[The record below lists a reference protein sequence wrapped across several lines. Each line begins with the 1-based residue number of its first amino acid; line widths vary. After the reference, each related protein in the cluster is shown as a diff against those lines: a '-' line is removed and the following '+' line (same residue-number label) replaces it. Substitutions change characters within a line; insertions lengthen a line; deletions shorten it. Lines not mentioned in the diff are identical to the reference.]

1 MEVDNEN
8 DYNNDQIEYEDE
20 EEYSQHRNQ
29 SQTLSK
35 EKIPPNIQLRQPGM
49 KQKRRSKNDFSGRD
63 FTCGCG
69 KTYLS
74 YPALY
79 THIRTKHNGKAPDGT
94 NASQVVKQTG
104 GRGRPRKNFLVKEDS
119 NRKRYEDDEEF
130 DDISEIKELYEKETI
145 ERKEL
150 EKKEKNYIEIYG
162 MISDENEEND
172 NEKESH
178 DTGDDKDYHIVNS
191 KIHEWEVNIS
201 KIDDVQLLKI
211 DDLLA
216 IFYLNYKDLFGFRL
230 TKLVLFI
237 FSLFRRYINKVGWDY
252 LGELTDVSQF
262 QTEKEYSST
271 QSGKYIPEIVN
282 DFFEYSVVSKVTS
295 NTDRL
300 ISITV
305 LSHLCDWIKRS
316 NISETGVKIEYR
328 K

>member
-1 MEVDNEN
+1 METD
-8 DYNNDQIEYEDE
+8 DYNNDQIEYEEE

-29 SQTLSK
+29 SQTLPK

-94 NASQVVKQTG
+94 NASQVIKQIG

-162 MISDENEEND
+162 MISDENEGND
-172 NEKESH
+172 GNDEDESRH
-178 DTGDDKDYHIVNS
+178 TVEDKDYIIINS
-191 KIHEWEVNIS
+191 KINEWEVNLT

-211 DDLLA
+211 DDLFA

-230 TKLVLFI
+230 TKLILFI
-237 FSLFRRYINKVGWDY
+237 FSLFRKYLNKVGWDY

-262 QTEKEYSST
+262 PTEKEYSST
-271 QSGKYIPEIVN
+271 QNGKYIPEIVS
-282 DFFEYSVVSKVTS
+282 DFFDFSVVGRLTCSI
-295 NTDRL
+295 DRL
-300 ISITV
+300 VSITV

-316 NISETGVKIEYR
+316 NISETGVRIESR